1 MLFLQE
7 VWRFLQAHK
16 LLCKTT
22 GAMPSAQGIISSTRR
37 LGQIAEGKLHPPFA
51 P

>member
-7 VWRFLQAHK
+7 VWRFLQARK

-22 GAMPSAQGIISSTRR
+22 GAILSAQGTISSTRR
-37 LGQIAEGKLHPPFA
+37 LGQTQTV
-51 P
+51 